1 MSYFF
6 IAFVA
11 CVTFHVAPVLLLI
24 AARLLSSSPRGA
36 IAELMALTDVSI
48 GDRAA
53 AVACIDRAQTA
64 ERKTFWPDVTAPV
77 VVFYALL
84 FTPRSADK
92 LPAWARKWDNNVSLN
107 GDGEALRLPDGSW
120 VNLRDG
126 VELRGGER
134 VYRYDDPEYT
144 GTAYYARAFH
154 PRSFIARWVWVGWRN
169 RASALSVSL
178 GVDVSERPVCISG
191 STDIGRAKP
200 GHFLLKCGDT
210 YHYKSF
216 RHWGA
221 LCLIRSYGAKLEY
234 ALYRPEGQFGRVPH
248 IAIGRSYKGGKK

>member
-200 GHFLLKCGDT
+200 GHFLLRQGDT
-210 YHYKSF
+210 YHFKSF
-216 RHWGA
+216 RRVGA

-234 ALYRPEGQFGRVPH
+234 ALYRPEGEFGRVPH
-248 IAIGRSYKGGKK
+248 IAIGRSYKGGKQ

>member
-1 MSYFF
+1 MSYLF
-6 IAFVA
+6 IAFAVLHA
-11 CVTFHVAPVLLLI
+11 APVLLLI
-24 AARLLSSSPRGA
+24 AAKLLSSSPRGA
-36 IAELMALTDVSI
+36 IAELMALADVSI

-53 AVACIDRAQTA
+53 AVTCIDRAQAA
-64 ERKTFWPDVTAPV
+64 EHKTFWPDVTAPV
-77 VVFYALL
+77 VVAYALL

-107 GDGEALRLPDGSW
+107 GDGEA
-120 VNLRDG
+120 VYRDG
-126 VELRGGER
+126 RWLDLRNGEAAR
-134 VYRYDDPEYT
+134 PGEHVYRYDDPLYD
-144 GTAYYARAFH
+144 GKAYYCKRLH
-154 PRSFIARWVWVGWRN
+154 PRGFVARWVWVGCRN

>member
-1 MSYFF
+1 
-6 IAFVA
+6 
-11 CVTFHVAPVLLLI
+11 
-24 AARLLSSSPRGA
+24 
-36 IAELMALTDVSI
+36 
-48 GDRAA
+48 
-53 AVACIDRAQTA
+53 
-64 ERKTFWPDVTAPV
+64 
-77 VVFYALL
+77 
-84 FTPRSADK
+84 
-92 LPAWARKWDNNVSLN
+92 
-107 GDGEALRLPDGSW
+107 
-120 VNLRDG
+120 
-126 VELRGGER
+126 
-134 VYRYDDPEYT
+134 
-144 GTAYYARAFH
+144 
-154 PRSFIARWVWVGWRN
+154 VWVGCRN